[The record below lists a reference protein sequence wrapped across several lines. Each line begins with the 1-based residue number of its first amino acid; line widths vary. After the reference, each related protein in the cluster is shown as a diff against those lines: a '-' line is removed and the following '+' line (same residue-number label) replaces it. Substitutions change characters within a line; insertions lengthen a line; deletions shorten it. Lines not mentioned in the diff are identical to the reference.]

1 MNGSASKAN
10 RAGVTLPCYPCD
22 AMPSQAGPGRAWPND
37 AERSRTVCSRQ
48 KTGGV
53 PCRATPSPARPYR
66 DPPSFAMPTEPN
78 PNRPYHAP
86 PTLPCVVAY
95 TGGETLPCGDG
106 LRLTMPS
113 LTQPCRPS
121 HTRCGRPRGRCSLPD
136 STMPG
141 QTALCQTWLCMVAP
155 RPVISTFPNERT
167 PVGRNDTVRNRLSHH
182 APVPVVGPQ
191 HVAAA
196 TEYP

>member
-37 AERSRTVCSRQ
+37 AERSRTVCGRQ
-48 KTGGV
+48 NTGGV
-53 PCRATPSPARPYR
+53 PCRTDRAVTYRATPKCAVPRRRRA
-66 DPPSFAMPTEPN
+66 
-78 PNRPYHAP
+78 AP
-86 PTLPCVVAY
+86 CL
-95 TGGETLPCGDG
+95 
-106 LRLTMPS
+106 
-113 LTQPCRPS
+113 
-121 HTRCGRPRGRCSLPD
+121 
-136 STMPG
+136 
-141 QTALCQTWLCMVAP
+141 
-155 RPVISTFPNERT
+155 VISTLPDERA

-191 HVAAA
+191 DVAAA

>member
-53 PCRATPSPARPYR
+53 IHALRCRTGLYRTTPNCARPCRA
-66 DPPSFAMPTEPN
+66 N
-78 PNRPYHAP
+78 PGM
-86 PTLPCVVAY
+86 VAY